1 MPITRMVLVVAL
13 FLFSP
18 SLGRAAGEKAAQPST
33 APPPAAASAPAAA
46 PGNAEKA
53 PAAEKLVVT
62 AHTLKKGGQVLNY
75 RATAGCLPLKDDAGK
90 AKADLCFVAYVK
102 EGQQEP
108 AARPL
113 TFLFNGGPGASSVWL
128 HLGAVGP
135 KRVDLG
141 NADKPQSPPYQA
153 IDNDY
158 TWLWHTDL
166 VFIDP
171 VGTGFSR
178 PAAGENAKTF
188 FGVKEDIQAVGDFIR
203 LYTTKYERWTS
214 AKFLAGES
222 YGTLRA
228 VGLADYLYE
237 THGMTVNGLILISLA
252 LDFQT
257 FSFERGN
264 DLPYALFLPSYTA
277 TAWYHKKLAPGLQE
291 DLAKTLIEAEKWA
304 LHDYTV
310 ALTLGDE
317 LAGAEREKTA
327 ETLAAYTG
335 LSREFIEQNNLR
347 IGRSG
352 FMRELLRA
360 EQLGVGLVD
369 SRATHHGRIGDF
381 QSDPGVVMTIAPY
394 TAVLNHYLRHEL
406 KFESDLPYI
415 VLNEDAN
422 GQWNWGSAIHGYV
435 SVIDTLHQLLTRHPH
450 LKVFAACGWFDLDT
464 PWLGAKYSLNHLGLN
479 PELQANISFHTYE
492 GGHMLY
498 TQRPSL
504 EKLATDVEAFLK
516 TALTSGR

>member
-1 MPITRMVLVVAL
+1 MPITRMILIVVL
-13 FLFSP
+13 FLSTPPFG
-18 SLGRAAGEKAAQPST
+18 LAAGEKAAQPPAAS
-33 APPPAAASAPAAA
+33 PPAATAASGPEKAA
-46 PGNAEKA
+46 P
-53 PAAEKLVVT
+53 AEKLLVT
-62 AHTLKKGGQVLNY
+62 SHTLKKGGQVLNY
-75 RATAGCLPLKDDAGK
+75 RASAGCLPLKDDAGK
-90 AKADLCFVAYVK
+90 VKADICFVAYVK
-102 EGQQEP
+102 EGQQET

-141 NADKPQSPPYQA
+141 HADKPQPPPYQA
-153 IDNDY
+153 VDNDC

-178 PAAGENAKTF
+178 PAAGENAKAF
-188 FGVKEDIQAVGDFIR
+188 FGIKEDIQSVGDFIR
-203 LYTTKYERWTS
+203 LFTTKYERWTS
-214 AKFLAGES
+214 SKFLAGES

-237 THGMTVNGLILISLA
+237 THGMTFNGLILISLA
-252 LDFQT
+252 LDFQS

-277 TAWYHKKLAPGLQE
+277 AAWYHKKVAPGLQE
-291 DLAKTLIEAEKWA
+291 DLAKTLNETEKWA

-310 ALTLGDE
+310 ALAQGDK

-327 ETLAAYTG
+327 ERLAAYTG
-335 LSREFIEQNNLR
+335 LSREFIEQHHLR
-347 IGRSG
+347 VARSD

-360 EQLGVGLVD
+360 ERLGVGLVD
-369 SRATHHGRIGDF
+369 SRTTHAGRIGDF

-406 KFESDLPYI
+406 KFESDLPYV

-422 GQWNWGSAIHGYV
+422 RQWNWGSAIHGYV
-435 SVIDTLHQLLTRHPH
+435 SILDTLHQVLTRNPH
-450 LKVFAACGWFDLDT
+450 LKVFAACGTFDLDT
-464 PWLGAKYSLNHLGLN
+464 PWLGAKYSLHHLGLN
-479 PELQANISFHTYE
+479 PELQANISFHTYD

-504 EKLATDVEAFLK
+504 EKLTADVEAFFK
-516 TALTSGR
+516 TTLTSGR